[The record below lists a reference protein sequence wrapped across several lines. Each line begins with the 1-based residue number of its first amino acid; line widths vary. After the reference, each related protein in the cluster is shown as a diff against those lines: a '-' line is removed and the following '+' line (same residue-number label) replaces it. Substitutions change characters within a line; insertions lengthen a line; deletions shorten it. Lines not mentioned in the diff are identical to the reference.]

1 MKVYGWVAMGGLG
14 VLLTGGGLV
23 NARGD
28 RKVKAKEE
36 RESAESS
43 EARPLLNN
51 DNVKRRIDVGEVVLL
66 VLEE

>member
-28 RKVKAKEE
+28 RKVKVKEE
-36 RESAESS
+36 RDSAESS